1 MFAGHRKVT
10 DCYLIT
16 AAGARKLAG
25 CGFRE
30 SVLPVDDF
38 LPAVHVAS
46 THPRADVMALPCVRK
61 VCVCVCVFVCP
72 PGASSSFAVSSSPNS
87 GARSSGLTRRK
98 RNVFLYG
105 RKRNVFLYDEISQG
119 SSPSIHFAQRRS

>member
-1 MFAGHRKVT
+1 MPGTECVFAGHRKVT

-61 VCVCVCVFVCP
+61 VCVCVCVCVCLCVRQVP
-72 PGASSSFAVSSSPNS
+72 LH
-87 GARSSGLTRRK
+87 R
-98 RNVFLYG
+98 
-105 RKRNVFLYDEISQG
+105 
-119 SSPSIHFAQRRS
+119 SPSPHRQTAVPGRRV